1 MGFALTMKEKQ
12 ACRRKTK
19 IICTLGPVTD
29 EGDILRKLFING
41 MNVARFNF
49 SHGTH
54 EEHKK
59 RLEHFKSIRDEM
71 RMPVGLMLDT
81 RGPEIRIKQFANR
94 EVELAEGSTFT
105 FTTRDVAGTD
115 KIVSVAYADF
125 PRIVHR
131 GVMLL
136 LDDGLI
142 GMKVVDTDETDV
154 TCEVIYGGAL
164 SNNKKINIPGAANS
178 LPFITEKD
186 RDDIVFGIQNEFDFI
201 AASFVR
207 SSNDIKDLREVLRK
221 NNGEGI
227 KIISKIEIREGVQ
240 NIDEI
245 IRISDG
251 IMIARGDMG
260 VEIPFEELPSIQ
272 KSIIRK
278 CYSAGKTVITAT
290 QMLDS
295 MIRNPRPTRA
305 EITDVANAIY
315 DGTSAIMLSGETSV
329 GKYPVESLLTMSKI
343 AVETE
348 GDIDYVKRFNDTHV
362 TSSRNVTNAV
372 SRAACET
379 AHILGASAIVC
390 VTKSGHTALMVS
402 RYHPACPILAVTTSK
417 KIFYQLSLA
426 WGVFPDITIRKETTD
441 EVFQQA
447 VIKASESKLV
457 KNGDLIVITGGMIA
471 DVSGTTN
478 TITVNIVGDVL
489 IEGRGITQICSS
501 GQVCVINNPDD
512 VLNFNEGQ
520 VMVVKKTTDSIL
532 SAMKNAVAIVTE
544 EDLDSQTVIVGK
556 ALGIPVVANAQG
568 ATEIL
573 KSGTVVTVDGKTGRV
588 YSGFKNENTGLS

>member
-1 MGFALTMKEKQ
+1 MKEKM
-12 ACRRKTK
+12 AERRKTK

-29 EGDILRKLFING
+29 EGDILRRLFING
-41 MNVARFNF
+41 MNVARLNF

-54 EEHKK
+54 DEHRK
-59 RLEHFKSIRDEM
+59 RVDHFKSIRDELG
-71 RMPVGLMLDT
+71 MPVGLMLDT
-81 RGPEIRIKQFANR
+81 RGPEIRIKQFANK
-94 EVELAEGSTFT
+94 EVELAEGSSFT
-105 FTTRDVAGTD
+105 FTIKDVAGTD
-115 KIVSVAYADF
+115 KIVSVAYAGF
-125 PRIVHR
+125 PGVVRR
-131 GVMLL
+131 GDMLL

-142 GMKVVDTDETDV
+142 GMKVIGTDETEV
-154 TCEVIYGGAL
+154 TCEVIYGGVL
-164 SNNKKINIPGAANS
+164 SNNKKINIPGAANN
-178 LPFITEKD
+178 LPFITDKD
-186 RDDIVFGIQNEFDFI
+186 RDDITFGIQNEFDFI

-207 SSNDIKDLREVLRK
+207 NSNDIKDLREILRK
-221 NNGEGI
+221 NNGDGI
-227 KIISKIEIREGVQ
+227 QIISKIEIREGVQ
-240 NIDEI
+240 NIDDI

-278 CYSAGKTVITAT
+278 CFSAGKTVITAT

-315 DGTSAIMLSGETSV
+315 DGTSAIMLSGETSI
-329 GKYPVESLLTMSKI
+329 GKYPLESLLTMSKI

-348 GDIDYVKRFNDTHV
+348 YDIDYVKRFNDAQV
-362 TSSRNVTNAV
+362 AVSRNVTNAV

-390 VTKSGHTALMVS
+390 VTKSGHTANMVS
-402 RYHPACPILAVTTSK
+402 KYHPACPILAVTTSNNV
-417 KIFYQLSLA
+417 FNQLSLV
-426 WGVFPDITIRKETTD
+426 WGVFPDRTEKKSSTD

-447 VIKASESKLV
+447 VVKASESKLV

-478 TITVNIVGDVL
+478 TIKVHIVGDVL
-489 IEGRGITQICSS
+489 LEGRGITNTRAS
-501 GQVCVINNPDD
+501 GQVCVISTPEE
-512 VLNFNEGQ
+512 VQGFNAGE
-520 VMVVKKTTDSIL
+520 VMVVKKNTDDTL
-532 SAMKNAVAIVTE
+532 AVMKNAAAIVTE
-544 EDLDSQTVIVGK
+544 EDIDSQTVIVGK
-556 ALGIPVVANAQG
+556 ALGIPVVANAQA

-588 YSGFKNENTGLS
+588 YSGMKN